1 MYHRDDSPLAH
12 IKGDIDSLPYKSKYS
27 LCPYFEQVA
36 RAMLGRQVIM
46 NFSSFL
52 YQTFLTER
60 FHKRHLMVIDECHN
74 TEAQLLN
81 FVSFT
86 LTDGMLKEFGIFIP
100 KLSHPVDYLEWM
112 EEAKVMD
119 TLRSAMIHAERESD
133 VDKVEDLR
141 QMLTKQPVFVHHF
154 SHRFLFNYA
163 DHVLMMSATVLDV
176 DVLCRSLGV
185 KREEVAAL
193 RMRSRFPVE
202 NRPII
207 IKSVAKMTGGKKQ
220 MPQWAPKLAKGV
232 NHIVK
237 MHAGERGI
245 IHTHNFA
252 IMEYLL
258 NNCKQ
263 VVRDR
268 FLNQRDFRDKMQML
282 EEHAGS
288 DDTVIVAPAM
298 HEGLDL
304 AGDLSR
310 FQIICKVPYA
320 NFFDDAQLSRRV
332 ELDRRYY
339 TWMTALKLVQS
350 YGRSI
355 RSEDD
360 HAVTYIMDSAIH
372 FFLKQARSMMPQ
384 WFTEAIQDD

>member
-1 MYHRDDSPLAH
+1 
-12 IKGDIDSLPYKSKYS
+12 
-27 LCPYFEQVA
+27 
-36 RAMLGRQVIM
+36 MLGRQVIM

-141 QMLTKQPVFVHHF
+141 QMLTKLKMFGDNLSEHPDAEWVSEYEEKKIRGMVYRRVTIKPVFVHHF